1 MSNKKSYIVK
11 MEVTVTVDP
20 FIDRPMT
27 TEQIKDAAM
36 QAVSQNYSTEID
48 CGWVR
53 CFAEVSDDDCEI
65 VEGDDTA
72 PCMVCGQTVSTVPD
86 GVPMCDRCASEEG

>member
-1 MSNKKSYIVK
+1 MSKPSYTVC
-11 MEVTVTVDP
+11 MEVTVTVEP
-20 FIDRPMT
+20 ENGKAMT

-36 QAVSQNYSTEID
+36 QAVDQNCSTELD

-53 CFAEVSDDDCEI
+53 LYAEVSEDNCEI
-65 VEGDDTA
+65 LEGEDTA

-86 GVPMCDRCASEEG
+86 GVPMCDRCASKEG